1 LRADKSCSSSS
12 SDSSSSSGSG
22 CGSDFDRDESKVSTP
37 NKRNLRKAFYAQR
50 EQSNYWKRLAKKAR
64 EDKKKARK
72 KKKAFIGLLSAR
84 RLQDQEDRVIG
95 LCSSARVTESL
106 LFLC

>member
-1 LRADKSCSSSS
+1 LRSDKSYSSSS
-12 SDSSSSSGSG
+12 SNSSSSSGS
-22 CGSDFDRDESKVSTP
+22 GSDFDRDESKVSTP

-72 KKKAFIGLLSAR
+72 KKKAAIIGLLSAR

-95 LCSSARVTESL
+95 LCSSSSD
-106 LFLC
+106 